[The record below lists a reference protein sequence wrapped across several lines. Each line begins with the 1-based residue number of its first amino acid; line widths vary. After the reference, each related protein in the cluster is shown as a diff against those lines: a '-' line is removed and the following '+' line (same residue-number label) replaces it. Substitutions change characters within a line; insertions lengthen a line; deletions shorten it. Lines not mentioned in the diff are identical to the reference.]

1 MNLFRIS
8 ELRKAGPTPDISKIL
23 TSVSGAG
30 AIHSGRNPGSK
41 SNQVEEDLMGQ
52 PGGGSAVKAGREEAG
67 KPNVGQTGQPGG
79 RQTGDGKADQA
90 DGTSRKTDTITKL
103 VHKTNEFWK

>member
-23 TSVSGAG
+23 SSVSGAG

-41 SNQVEEDLMGQ
+41 PNHEEEDLMGQ
-52 PGGGSAVKAGREEAG
+52 PGGGSAVRAGRE
-67 KPNVGQTGQPGG
+67 QTGQPGG